1 MSCDI
6 TSCRTRRGHNEM
18 DNPSL
23 TQPTMYNVIDKRPS
37 VPDLYSME
45 LEVRYGCSCTTEHS
59 VFLERTLPTVY
70 ILY

>member
-1 MSCDI
+1 
-6 TSCRTRRGHNEM
+6 M

-59 VFLERTLPTVY
+59 VF
-70 ILY
+70 